1 MLEHLDALVSLA
13 KNGTMQKA
21 AIDMRVTQS
30 AISKRIALLEHRV
43 GVALIEPD
51 GRRVRL
57 TAAGMQLVARS
68 EGLLVELKS
77 VLDGVDGEASGTVRV
92 GVSESI
98 LSSWGPGLLHSLQSS
113 LPSIMIEVHAHRS
126 PVIIERIMSGEY
138 HLGIISG
145 LCEVSQGLWMHSL
158 PPEPFVV
165 INKTKK
171 RVALSTLVEDILTI
185 EPRSATWRSIG
196 RDAKRAFRG
205 WGMELGVTHSL
216 ESFSCITQM
225 AKQGLYNGLV
235 PRSLA
240 TALAVPSAQIVKL
253 PKPGISRPISV
264 ICRQNSR
271 SRAQVNQLI
280 EHLIERLESIKA
292 YEDLM

>member
-1 MLEHLDALVSLA
+1 MLDHLEALLSLA
-13 KNGTMQKA
+13 RNGTMQKA
-21 AIDMRVTQS
+21 ATDMRITQS

-43 GVALIEPD
+43 GVPLIEPD

-68 EGLLVELKS
+68 EGLLGELKS
-77 VLDGVDGEASGTVRV
+77 VLDGVDSEAQGTVRV

-98 LSSWGPGLLHSLQSS
+98 LSSWGPGLLRSVQET
-113 LPSIMIEVHAHRS
+113 LPAVLLEVHAHRS

-145 LCEVSQGLWMHSL
+145 LCEMSQGLWMHHL

-165 INKTKK
+165 VNKTKK
-171 RVALSTLVEDILTI
+171 RVPLKTLAQDMLTI

-205 WGMELGVTHSL
+205 WGMELEVSHSL

-240 TALAVPSAQIVKL
+240 YALAVPSAQIVKL

-280 EHLIERLESIKA
+280 EHLIDRLETIKA